1 MPFNW
6 RWGRPTTL
14 DTMLQQIVAIVVA
27 TGAAV
32 VFAAIAWVGHH
43 LS

>member
-1 MPFNW
+1 M
-6 RWGRPTTL
+6 TL
-14 DTMLQQIVAIVVA
+14 NIMFQQIVAIIVA

-32 VFAAIAWVGHH
+32 VFAAIAWAGHH